1 MLINDTEFGAPWN
14 DQCYT
19 VTFYLTIAFQE
30 VLFKS
35 SEQYIEMCLP
45 GPQKYTEEE
54 LLEYAKVHIKEEY
67 KELFDYDNFL
77 ICILKIS

>member
-1 MLINDTEFGAPWN
+1 
-14 DQCYT
+14 
-19 VTFYLTIAFQE
+19 
-30 VLFKS
+30 
-35 SEQYIEMCLP
+35 MCLP
-45 GPQKYTEEE
+45 GPKRYTEDE